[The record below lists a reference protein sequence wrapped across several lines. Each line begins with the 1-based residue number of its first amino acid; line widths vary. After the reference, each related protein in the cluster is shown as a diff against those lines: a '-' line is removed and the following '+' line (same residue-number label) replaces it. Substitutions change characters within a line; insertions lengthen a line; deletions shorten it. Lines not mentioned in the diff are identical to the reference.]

1 MDGPV
6 AIVPAHPAPPY
17 VVALFA
23 SFQTSDPYEY
33 LSTLLSAPTSHL
45 ILTPPIRLP
54 RSLYDKHSVIPE
66 IKATVLHINFEDD
79 IIFIGLHPSTKYA
92 LCRAY
97 ESFLNSYPNRCVP
110 HEIKETWRTRFWQ
123 NMDWVQWVVP
133 AELLCW
139 IDERSGTCDLA
150 WFGMLDGGGYY
161 KLPCGVPEMLA
172 SVEAKIKRLFLPT
185 LEEERSIW
193 EIPYQIQE
201 ATKSRFRIE
210 EEDRVY
216 EGGETIETELLWN
229 NASWSQQDMIY
240 DDIVVDPSKIGT
252 NSAKRKRKRK
262 RVPSVDLDI
271 EPTLPC
277 PRVRIYET
285 ETGGKSVAGRVR
297 RVVAP
302 LISSNI
308 RLLTTAEGR
317 SYIETVPQTPT
328 IRRRLP
334 LPPPPP
340 LPPPAEAQTQNQAQ
354 TQPSQPLL
362 PPPAAPTPHHPQ
374 AQSQPQSYLSRPPG
388 SYPTPPA
395 DNNFFQQPQPS
406 AERILEPLINV
417 DRPSPLELPSPL
429 LSGEDYEC
437 RDSHQEKVTAE
448 S

>member
-1 MDGPV
+1 V
-6 AIVPAHPAPPY
+6 AIVPVHPAPPY

-23 SFQTSDPYEY
+23 SFQTSDPYDY
-33 LSTLLSAPTSHL
+33 LSALLSAPTSHL

-54 RSLYDKHSVIPE
+54 RSLYDRYSVIPE
-66 IKATVLHINFEDD
+66 IKGTITHINFEDD

-97 ESFLNSYPNRCVP
+97 ESFLHSYPNRCVP
-110 HEIKETWRTRFWQ
+110 HDIKETWRARFWR

-150 WFGMLDGGGYY
+150 WFGMLD
-161 KLPCGVPEMLA
+161 VPEMLA

-193 EIPYQIQE
+193 EIPYRIQE
-201 ATKSRFRIE
+201 TTKSRFRIE
-210 EEDRVY
+210 EEDRVHD
-216 EGGETIETELLWN
+216 GGGTIETELLWN
-229 NASWSQQDMIY
+229 NATSSQQDMIY

-262 RVPSVDLDI
+262 RALSAVLDL

-297 RVVAP
+297 RAVAP
-302 LISSNI
+302 PISSNI

-317 SYIETVPQTPT
+317 SYIETVPQTPAT
-328 IRRRLP
+328 RRR

-340 LPPPAEAQTQNQAQ
+340 LAETQTQAQLQ
-354 TQPSQPLL
+354 TQP
-362 PPPAAPTPHHPQ
+362 PPQQHL
-374 AQSQPQSYLSRPPG
+374 QSQSSYLSRPPG

-395 DNNFFQQPQPS
+395 DNTFFVQPQPS
-406 AERILEPLINV
+406 AERVLEPLLNA

-437 RDSHQEKVTAE
+437 RDPHAEKDTAE